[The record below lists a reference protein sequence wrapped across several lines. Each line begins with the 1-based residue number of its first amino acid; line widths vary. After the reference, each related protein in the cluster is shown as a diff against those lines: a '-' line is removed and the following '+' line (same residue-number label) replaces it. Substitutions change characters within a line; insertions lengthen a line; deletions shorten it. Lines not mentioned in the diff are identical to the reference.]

1 MDQNLKNIISDG
13 KEDYATEKQKQA
25 YLSLFH
31 QPDLEYELK
40 NQLLEVPLPDCG
52 KWFQQPTNHMDTI
65 SFTIPINR
73 RNIL

>member
-52 KWFQQPTNHMDTI
+52 K
-65 SFTIPINR
+65 
-73 RNIL
+73 